1 LSGYFERNM
10 KSRAL
15 AKYSNLV
22 FINPLSFLIIFL
34 YPKYLFFIVLSLNSE
49 RMEILTVIFLAI
61 GLSFDSFAV
70 SVCSGLNLP
79 HIRFFQA
86 AKIAIFLALFQAFM
100 PLIGWLVGNS
110 MRSLIEP
117 VDHWIAFGL
126 LTLIGGK
133 MIIESFMS
141 SEAREIRNPL
151 HIKVILTLSLATSID
166 ALAVGFSFA
175 TFLDKI
181 WIAVFIIGLVTF
193 IASMLGILL
202 GKKTGPTINR
212 YAEIL
217 GGLILI
223 GIGFK
228 ILIEHLWVN

>member
-1 LSGYFERNM
+1 ME
-10 KSRAL
+10 
-15 AKYSNLV
+15 
-22 FINPLSFLIIFL
+22 IITIFL
-34 YPKYLFFIVLSLNSE
+34 
-49 RMEILTVIFLAI
+49 LAI

-79 HIRFFQA
+79 HIRFAQA

-110 MRSLIEP
+110 MKSLIEP

-126 LTLIGGK
+126 LSLIGGK
-133 MIIESFMS
+133 MILESFIN
-141 SEAREIRNPL
+141 SEAREIKNPL
-151 HIKVILTLSLATSID
+151 QLRVILTLSIATSID

-175 TFLDKI
+175 TLLDQI
-181 WIAVFIIGLVTF
+181 LVAAFIIGAVTF

-202 GKKTGPTINR
+202 GKKTGPKINR
-212 YAEIL
+212 FAEIT

-223 GIGFK
+223 FIGMK
-228 ILIEHLWVN
+228 ILIEHLFQS

>member
-1 LSGYFERNM
+1 
-10 KSRAL
+10 
-15 AKYSNLV
+15 
-22 FINPLSFLIIFL
+22 
-34 YPKYLFFIVLSLNSE
+34 
-49 RMEILTVIFLAI
+49 MEILTIFFLAV

-79 HIRFFQA
+79 KIRFFQA
-86 AKIAIFLALFQAFM
+86 AKIAVFLALFQAFM

-110 MRSLIEP
+110 IKSLIEP

-126 LTLIGGK
+126 LSLIGGK
-133 MIIESFMS
+133 MIIESFIN
-141 SEAREIRNPL
+141 SEEREIKNPL
-151 HIKVILTLSLATSID
+151 HIRVILFLSLATSID

-175 TFLDKI
+175 TLLDKI
-181 WIAVFIIGLVTF
+181 LIAVFTIGTVTF

-202 GKKTGPTINR
+202 GKKTGPRINR

-223 GIGFK
+223 ILGSK
-228 ILIEHLWVN
+228 IMIEHLLAS

>member
-1 LSGYFERNM
+1 
-10 KSRAL
+10 
-15 AKYSNLV
+15 
-22 FINPLSFLIIFL
+22 
-34 YPKYLFFIVLSLNSE
+34 
-49 RMEILTVIFLAI
+49 MEILTVFLLAI

-86 AKIAIFLALFQAFM
+86 AKLAIFLALFQGLM

-110 MRSLIEP
+110 IRSLIEP

-126 LTLIGGK
+126 LSLIGGK
-133 MIIESFMS
+133 MIIESFIS
-141 SEAREIRNPL
+141 NESREIKNPL
-151 HIKVILTLSLATSID
+151 HIKVILVLSLATSID

-181 WIAVFIIGLVTF
+181 MLAVLIIGSVTF

-202 GKKTGPTINR
+202 GKKTGPKINR
-212 YAEIL
+212 YAEIT
-217 GGLILI
+217 GGLILVFI
-223 GIGFK
+223 GMK
-228 ILIEHLWVN
+228 ILFEHLAGQ

>member
-1 LSGYFERNM
+1 
-10 KSRAL
+10 
-15 AKYSNLV
+15 
-22 FINPLSFLIIFL
+22 
-34 YPKYLFFIVLSLNSE
+34 
-49 RMEILTVIFLAI
+49 MEIFTVILLAI

-79 HIRFFQA
+79 QIRFVQA

-100 PLIGWLVGNS
+100 PLIGWLIGTS
-110 MRSLIEP
+110 MKSIIEP

-126 LTLIGGK
+126 LSLIGGK
-133 MIIESFMS
+133 MVIESFLN
-141 SEAREIRNPL
+141 SEVREIRNPL
-151 HIKVILTLSLATSID
+151 HLKVILTLSLATSID

-175 TFLDKI
+175 AFLEKI
-181 WIAVFIIGLVTF
+181 LIAVFIIGAVTF

-202 GKKTGPTINR
+202 GKKTGPSFNK

-223 GIGFK
+223 VIGLK
-228 ILIEHLWVN
+228 ILIEHLWMS

>member
-1 LSGYFERNM
+1 
-10 KSRAL
+10 
-15 AKYSNLV
+15 
-22 FINPLSFLIIFL
+22 
-34 YPKYLFFIVLSLNSE
+34 
-49 RMEILTVIFLAI
+49 MEILTVFLLAI

-86 AKIAIFLALFQAFM
+86 AKLAIFLALFQALM

-110 MRSLIEP
+110 IRSLIEP

-126 LTLIGGK
+126 LSLIGGK
-133 MIIESFMS
+133 MIIESFIS
-141 SEAREIRNPL
+141 SESREIKNPL
-151 HIKVILTLSLATSID
+151 HIKVILVLSLATSID

-181 WIAVFIIGLVTF
+181 MMAVLIIGSVTF

-202 GKKTGPTINR
+202 GKKTGPKINR
-212 YAEIL
+212 YAEIT
-217 GGLILI
+217 GGLILVFI
-223 GIGFK
+223 GMK
-228 ILIEHLWVN
+228 ILFEHLASL

>member
-1 LSGYFERNM
+1 M
-10 KSRAL
+10 
-15 AKYSNLV
+15 
-22 FINPLSFLIIFL
+22 
-34 YPKYLFFIVLSLNSE
+34 SLNSE
-49 RMEILTVIFLAI
+49 RMEILTIILLAL

-86 AKIAIFLALFQAFM
+86 AKIAIFLAVFQAFM
-100 PLIGWLVGNS
+100 PLIGWMVGNS
-110 MRSLIEP
+110 MKSLIEP

-126 LTLIGGK
+126 MTLIGGK
-133 MIIESFMS
+133 MIIESFVS
-141 SEAREIRNPL
+141 SEAREIKNPL
-151 HIKVILTLSLATSID
+151 HLKVILMLSLATSID

-181 WIAVFIIGLVTF
+181 LLAVIIIGLVTF

-202 GKKTGPTINR
+202 GKKTGPKISR
-212 YAEIL
+212 YAEII

-223 GIGFK
+223 FIGSK
-228 ILIEHLWVN
+228 ILIEHLLLNKTM